1 MSDVTAREGGDG
13 DVPAQV
19 PGAAPAPGRAGAG
32 LAAFGLNVSSIWDAI
47 RRGEIALAL
56 GVMVIL
62 VVLILPMP
70 AFMLDL
76 FLAVSIIFSVLIL
89 MTGLFIQKPL
99 EFSSFP
105 TVLLIATMLR
115 LALNLAS
122 TRLILANG
130 HEGTDA
136 AGQVIEAFG
145 HFVMGGNFIIGII
158 VFTILVLVNFVVITK
173 GSGRIA
179 EVAARFTLDAM
190 PGKQMAID
198 ADLSAGLID
207 ETTARTRRRELEDE
221 STFFG
226 AMDGASKFVRG
237 DAIAG
242 LLITFINIVGGI
254 IIGVAQ
260 MDLSFG
266 DAATTYTLLTI
277 GDGLVSQIPALIVS
291 TAAGILVSKAG
302 VSGSADKALARQL
315 SGYPKALGMSSFVM
329 VTLALL
335 PGIPMLPFL
344 TLAGISGYL
353 AFRAGKSHKQ
363 VAEQAQAAE
372 VAAAAP
378 PPPAEAPITDS
389 LKMDELRIELGYALL
404 SLINGT
410 GAESDQ
416 LTEQIKALRRQL
428 AADLGIL
435 MPPVRIL
442 DNIQLGANDYVIKV
456 KEVAAGEGQL
466 YPGHFMVMDPQG
478 GQVKLP
484 GQHTTE
490 PTFGLPATWVEA
502 QYREDAALRGY
513 TVVDPATVLATH
525 LTETIRGNV
534 AELLTY
540 ADVQKLLKEITGEQA
555 KLVEDI
561 VPGQITVSGIQRVLQ
576 TLLSERIS
584 VRDLGTILEG
594 IAEATGFTRNPATI
608 AEHVRTRL
616 ARQISAANQ
625 APGGYLPLIAMSP
638 QWEQAFIEAIVG
650 EGDERSLAMAPSKLQ
665 EFVRLVRDAFEQAAQ
680 AGEVP
685 VLLTS
690 PQTRPFVRSIVERF
704 RAHTTVMSQNEV
716 HSRTRLKTVGTV

>member
-1 MSDVTAREGGDG
+1 MSDVTAASEAQAPVKTTGASARSGGG
-13 DVPAQV
+13 L
-19 PGAAPAPGRAGAG
+19 PGLD
-32 LAAFGLNVSSIWDAI
+32 LAAIWDTI
-47 RRGEIALAL
+47 RRGDIALAL

-70 AFMLDL
+70 AMMLDL

-105 TVLLIATMLR
+105 TVLLIATMMR

-136 AGQVIEAFG
+136 AGQVIQAFG
-145 HFVMGGNFIIGII
+145 NFVMGGNFVIGII
-158 VFTILVLVNFVVITK
+158 VFSILVIVNFVVITK

-207 ETTARTRRRELEDE
+207 ETVARQRRKDLEDE
-221 STFFG
+221 SSFFG

-242 LLITFINIVGGI
+242 LLITFINIVAGI

-260 MDLSFG
+260 MELTFSQ
-266 DAATTYTLLTI
+266 AATTYTLLTI
-277 GDGLVSQIPALIVS
+277 GDGLVSQIPALVVS
-291 TAAGILVSKAG
+291 TAAGLLVSKAG
-302 VSGSADKALARQL
+302 VSGAADKALGRQL

-329 VTLALL
+329 VVLAML
-335 PGIPMLPFL
+335 PGIPLLPFL
-344 TLAGISGYL
+344 GMAGLAGYL
-353 AFRAGKSHKQ
+353 AYTSSRKQ
-363 VAEQAQAAE
+363 TQAVQEAE
-372 VAAAAP
+372 VAAIEAAE
-378 PPPAEAPITDS
+378 PPAPTEPPITES

-404 SLINGT
+404 PLINGQ

-428 AADLGIL
+428 ASDLGIL

-456 KEVAAGEGQL
+456 KEVAAGNGQL
-466 YPGHFMVMDPQG
+466 FPGHFMVMDPAG

-484 GQHTTE
+484 GTHTTE
-490 PTFGLPATWVEA
+490 PTFGLPATWVEG

-525 LTETIRGNV
+525 LTETIRANV
-534 AELLTY
+534 SELITY

-555 KLVEDI
+555 KLVEDL

-576 TLLSERIS
+576 ALLAERVS

-594 IAEATGFTRNPATI
+594 IAEAVGFSRNPATI

-616 ARQISAANQ
+616 ARQISAANT
-625 APGGYLPLIAMSP
+625 APGGYLPLIALSP
-638 QWEQAFIEAIVG
+638 QWEQAFIESLSG
-650 EGDERSLAMAPSKLQ
+650 EGDDRSLAMAPSRLQ

-716 HSRTRLKTVGTV
+716 HSRARLKTVGTI